1 VTWKGHISY
10 LKVKPIKGQ
19 YLGNV
24 VHRLIACPTQ
34 SV

>member
-1 VTWKGHISY
+1 MERSHQ
-10 LKVKPIKGQ
+10 LFKVKPIKG
-19 YLGNV
+19 NA